1 MPLVQGQLP
10 ELMPITSL
18 AGLIEAFSGGALC
31 CFSIRIAALEQTPTG
46 LIDDQIFEIR
56 VVA

>member
-1 MPLVQGQLP
+1 MP

-18 AGLIEAFSGGALC
+18 DGLIEAFSGGALC